1 MVWAIDEQTFHPMLL
16 LFVIQSWSECS
27 VTFWNVIKK
36 QSRSR
41 RTYLGEGIGEHILSG
56 EAQT

>member
-1 MVWAIDEQTFHPMLL
+1 MVWAIDEQTFHPVLL

-27 VTFWNVIKK
+27 VTFWNFIKK

-41 RTYLGEGIGEHILSG
+41 RTYFGEHILSG
-56 EAQT
+56 EALT